1 MAKGAKSVN
10 IRVDTSQ
17 FDALMSRLEDAAEES
32 VRPAAQAGANVL
44 YEEAKRLAGRSD
56 KPHFFYGT
64 SWKKGSESK
73 TGRYRF
79 EPGNLQKAI
88 YQVYSKDNSTT
99 EKATYHVSWNFTKAP
114 YGLFVEY
121 GLNPFSPNRKP
132 FLRPALINKRAEAIA
147 AVESV
152 IMKRIGEL

>member
-1 MAKGAKSVN
+1 VAKGAKSVN

-64 SWKKGSESK
+64 SWKKGGDSK

-121 GLNPFSPNRKP
+121 GLNPFAPNRKP